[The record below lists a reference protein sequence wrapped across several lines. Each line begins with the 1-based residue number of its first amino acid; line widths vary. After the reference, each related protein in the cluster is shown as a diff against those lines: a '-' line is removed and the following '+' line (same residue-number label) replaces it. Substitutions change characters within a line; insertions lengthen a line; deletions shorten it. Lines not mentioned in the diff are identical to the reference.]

1 MRSFLWLMPFA
12 SFILGYFL
20 MSLVIKQPSLQ
31 TPAIIGKTLDQAVF
45 MLSQSN
51 LNIRIVGQKEDA
63 QLPEGTILTQTP
75 AAGTIIKEQQA
86 LYVTVSKKPVP
97 LAMPHLIGKTET
109 QALAELEALGL
120 SAKIYKIAHQFP
132 AETIIAQSPNAKETT
147 SAQPIILYVATESD
161 KPILMPNFKN
171 RPIDE
176 VISFLEL
183 QGITPTILHIPV
195 ASDHRCTN
203 CIVIDQR
210 PLAGSFV
217 KNTTTKKMQVQLQ
230 VG

>member
-20 MSLVIKQPSLQ
+20 ISLLIKQPSLQ
-31 TPAIIGKTLDQAVF
+31 TPAVIGKTLDQAVVL
-45 MLSQSN
+45 LSQSN

-63 QLPEGTILTQTP
+63 QLPEGTLLTQTP
-75 AAGTIIKEQQA
+75 AAGNIIKEQQA
-86 LYVTVSKKPVP
+86 LYVTVSKKPIP

-109 QALAELEALGL
+109 QAFAELEALGL
-120 SAKIYKIAHQFP
+120 SGKIYKIAHQLP
-132 AETIIAQSPNAKETT
+132 ADTIIAQSPNPGE
-147 SAQPIILYVATESD
+147 SASSHPIILYVATETD

-171 RPIDE
+171 RPLDE

-183 QGITPTILHIPV
+183 QGITPTILHTPV
-195 ASDHRCTN
+195 PPDHRCTN

-217 KNTTTKKMQVQLQ
+217 KNTSGRIQVQLQ